1 MPLEREMK
9 IIGADFG
16 ALRKALQQ
24 AGADFQGR
32 YFERN
37 AVLDDASRS
46 LKEKGVLLRLRQADR
61 SVLTLKIPSGEKDEG
76 GFKDMKEHETLIED
90 FDAALSIFSGLG
102 LRPAF
107 WYEKIREKW
116 RMGGLTVD
124 LDELPFGRFVE
135 LEGPAGEIREAVSVL
150 GLAGLDATSE
160 NYHGLN
166 EKYRKE
172 QGLPQ
177 REGFTFKQ
185 GEAERVLKNS

>member
-1 MPLEREMK
+1 MPLEREIK

-37 AVLDDASRS
+37 AVLDDESRS
-46 LKEKGVLLRLRQADR
+46 LKRKGILLRLRQADECA
-61 SVLTLKIPSGEKDEG
+61 LTLKIPAEEKDAG
-76 GFKDMKEHETLIED
+76 GFKDMREHETRIED
-90 FDAALSIFSGLG
+90 FDAALSIFNGLG

-116 RMGGLTVD
+116 RMGGLSVD

-135 LEGPAGEIREAVSVL
+135 LEGPAGEIREAVSGL
-150 GLAGLDATSE
+150 GLSDLDATSE

-177 REGFTFKQ
+177 REGFTFRQ
-185 GEAERVLKNS
+185 GEAERILKNS

>member
-1 MPLEREMK
+1 MPVEREIK

-16 ALRKALQQ
+16 ALRKALQE

-37 AVLDDASRS
+37 AVLDDESRS
-46 LKEKGVLLRLRQADR
+46 LKQKGILLRLRQADKCT
-61 SVLTLKIPSGEKDEG
+61 LTLKVPAEETDAV
-76 GFKDMKEHETLIED
+76 GFKEMQEHETQLED
-90 FDAALSIFSGLG
+90 FDATLSIFNGLG

-116 RMGGLTVD
+116 LMGGLSVD

-135 LEGPAGEIREAVSVL
+135 LEGPAEEIREVVSGL
-150 GLAGLDATSE
+150 GLSGLDATSE

-166 EKYRKE
+166 EKFRKE
-172 QGLPQ
+172 QSLPQ

-185 GEAERVLKNS
+185 GEAERILKKS